1 MAKKISKSLSAAV
14 SAEIKSK
21 FDLNKFKSSKGLDKN
36 VKFKEQQ
43 WIPLSPAFQAIAG
56 VPGIPMGH
64 ISLLRG
70 HSDTGKTTALLEAAV
85 SAQNMGQLPVFII
98 TEMKWNWEHAAQ
110 MGLKVKLIKDDE
122 GNVIE
127 AEHSEVELLKMN
139 RDIFIYLTGISHN
152 EMNMLDVDSVNAAVA
167 TFSQTLEEYKPKG
180 IDKFEFEGEEYLFPK
195 EFLRRNTFGDYIE
208 STHLEST
215 IEIMKHGRFDVLPE
229 QMAILCRR
237 ADEEYD
243 DDTIPAKTE
252 KFKELTM
259 DFVWEFSFFLTMQS
273 VKLTRTFQ
281 MFLGKTEEEVEEA
294 KIEFLQLDST
304 TSS

>member
-1 MAKKISKSLSAAV
+1 MV
-14 SAEIKSK
+14 EIKIQEKSYDIPTEWK
-21 FDLNKFKSSKGLDKN
+21 DITLKYWCGLYSIINQYNK
-36 VKFKEQQ
+36 
-43 WIPLSPAFQAIAG
+43 
-56 VPGIPMGH
+56 
-64 ISLLRG
+64 R
-70 HSDTGKTTALLEAAV
+70 
-85 SAQNMGQLPVFII
+85 
-98 TEMKWNWEHAAQ
+98 
-110 MGLKVKLIKDDE
+110 DDE

-139 RDIFIYLTGISHN
+139 RDIFIYLTGLSHD

-180 IDKFEFEGEEYLFPK
+180 IDRFEFEGDEYLFPK

-243 DDTIPAKTE
+243 DDAIPAKTE

-259 DFVWEFSFFLTMQS
+259 DYVWEFSFFLTMQS

-281 MFLGKTEEEVEEA
+281 MFLGKTEEEVEQA

>member
-1 MAKKISKSLSAAV
+1 MI
-14 SAEIKSK
+14 EIKIQNDSYEIPTEWK
-21 FDLNKFKSSKGLDKN
+21 DMTLEYWCGLYSIINQYNK
-36 VKFKEQQ
+36 
-43 WIPLSPAFQAIAG
+43 
-56 VPGIPMGH
+56 
-64 ISLLRG
+64 R
-70 HSDTGKTTALLEAAV
+70 
-85 SAQNMGQLPVFII
+85 
-98 TEMKWNWEHAAQ
+98 
-110 MGLKVKLIKDDE
+110 DDE

-139 RDIFIYLTGISHN
+139 RDIFIYLTGVSHN
-152 EMNMLDVDSVNAAVA
+152 EMNMLDVDSVNNAVA
-167 TFSQTLEEYKPKG
+167 IFSQTLEEYKPKG
-180 IDKFEFEGEEYLFPK
+180 IDKFELEGEEYLFPK

-243 DDTIPAKTE
+243 DDAIPAKTE

-281 MFLGKTEEEVEEA
+281 MFLGKTEEEVEVE
-294 KIEFLQLDST
+294 KIKFLQLEST

>member
-1 MAKKISKSLSAAV
+1 MV
-14 SAEIKSK
+14 EIKIQEKSYDIPTDWK
-21 FDLNKFKSSKGLDKN
+21 DITLRYWCGLYSIINQYNK
-36 VKFKEQQ
+36 
-43 WIPLSPAFQAIAG
+43 
-56 VPGIPMGH
+56 
-64 ISLLRG
+64 R
-70 HSDTGKTTALLEAAV
+70 
-85 SAQNMGQLPVFII
+85 
-98 TEMKWNWEHAAQ
+98 
-110 MGLKVKLIKDDE
+110 DDE

-127 AEHSEVELLKMN
+127 AEHSQVELLKMN
-139 RDIFIYLTGISHN
+139 RDIFIYITGVSHS
-152 EMNMLDVDSVNAAVA
+152 EMNMLDVDSVNNAVA
-167 TFSQTLEEYKPKG
+167 IFSQTLEEYKPKG

-243 DDTIPAKTE
+243 DDAIPAKTE

>member
-1 MAKKISKSLSAAV
+1 MV
-14 SAEIKSK
+14 EIKIQEKSYDIPTEWK
-21 FDLNKFKSSKGLDKN
+21 DITLRYWCGLYSIINQYNK
-36 VKFKEQQ
+36 
-43 WIPLSPAFQAIAG
+43 
-56 VPGIPMGH
+56 
-64 ISLLRG
+64 R
-70 HSDTGKTTALLEAAV
+70 
-85 SAQNMGQLPVFII
+85 
-98 TEMKWNWEHAAQ
+98 
-110 MGLKVKLIKDDE
+110 DDE

-139 RDIFIYLTGISHN
+139 RDIFIYLTGVSHN
-152 EMNMLDVDSVNAAVA
+152 EMNMLDVDSVNNAVA
-167 TFSQTLEEYKPKG
+167 IFSQTLEEYKPKG

-237 ADEEYD
+237 VGEEYD
-243 DDTIPAKTE
+243 DDAIPAKTE